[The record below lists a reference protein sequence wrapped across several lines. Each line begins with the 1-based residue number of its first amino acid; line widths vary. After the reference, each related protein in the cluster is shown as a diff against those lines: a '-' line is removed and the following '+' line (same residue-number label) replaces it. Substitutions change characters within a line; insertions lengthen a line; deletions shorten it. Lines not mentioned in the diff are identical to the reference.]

1 MCIEVEDLDQKLAD
15 VKNDIISA
23 LNVEIATMKADI
35 DYLKKQDETKN

>member
-23 LNVEIATMKADI
+23 LKVEIATMKADI